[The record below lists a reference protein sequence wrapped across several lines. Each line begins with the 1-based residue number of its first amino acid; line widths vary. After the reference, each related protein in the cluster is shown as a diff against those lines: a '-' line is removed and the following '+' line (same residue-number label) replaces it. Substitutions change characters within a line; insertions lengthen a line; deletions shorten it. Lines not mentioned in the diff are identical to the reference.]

1 MINNN
6 MKVGQ
11 KVMFSNDV
19 VKRCGHSKD
28 VADMRGV
35 ILESPMC
42 NKNVVRVDTEGT
54 YPNEEGNNIRYIPI
68 KNLVV
73 VNSVA

>member
-11 KVMFSNDV
+11 KVMFTNEV

-35 ILESPMC
+35 IIFNERCAKS
-42 NKNVVRVDTEGT
+42 VVCVDTQGT
-54 YPNEEGNNIRYIPI
+54 YPNEEGSSIRYIPI

-73 VNSVA
+73 VKK